1 MNTKRI
7 ISLVASLALVLSLS
21 VGLTGCGDK
30 AAQDDNQG
38 STDGEGTKYTVGICQ
53 LVQHEA
59 LDAATQGF
67 IDALNEALPGQV
79 EFQNKNASG
88 KISWRHSGQNN
99 ALLLSSPLGQ
109 GIAEITTNENG
120 ARLTTQDG
128 QTYTAINTETLT
140 QQVLGYPLPLA
151 QLTNWVRGQRT
162 KDESAQLDAFGRLL
176 QLRHEGWRIDYGYP
190 TDDPQA
196 PPNRIFAESTDELDL
211 RLLIDEWSSLPAG
224 EWTP

>member
-1 MNTKRI
+1 MYLPGHLICALRR
-7 ISLVASLALVLSLS
+7 SGLVLIALAIAGCASTSNISGATFPTRTALTTFSL
-21 VGLTGCGDK
+21 
-30 AAQDDNQG
+30 
-38 STDGEGTKYTVGICQ
+38 EGRFSLHQ
-53 LVQHEA
+53 
-59 LDAATQGF
+59 
-67 IDALNEALPGQV
+67 
-79 EFQNKNASG
+79 QNKNASG

-211 RLLIDEWSSLPAG
+211 RLLIDEWSNLPAG

>member
-30 AAQDDNQG
+30 AAQDGNQG

-67 IDALNEALPGQV
+67 IDALNEALPGEV

-88 KISWRHSGQNN
+88 DSANCSTIVNGFVSDGVDLILANATGPLPPRATSPSSALPSPLT
-99 ALLLSSPLGQ
+99 ALLL
-109 GIAEITTNENG
+109 I
-120 ARLTTQDG
+120 LTTS
-128 QTYTAINTETLT
+128 TAL
-140 QQVLGYPLPLA
+140 
-151 QLTNWVRGQRT
+151 
-162 KDESAQLDAFGRLL
+162 SAATS
-176 QLRHEGWRIDYGYP
+176 P
-190 TDDPQA
+190 A
-196 PPNRIFAESTDELDL
+196 PPTSPTSRRRPT
-211 RLLIDEWSSLPAG
+211 
-224 EWTP
+224 